1 MLTLYLD
8 PIFLEHDTGRHH
20 PERPERLHE
29 IERALRRTGLLDRC
43 AVHPAPRADEAA
55 LETNHDPAYVRRVAQ
70 VAAHGGG
77 YLDADT
83 PVGPRSYEVAC
94 HAAGAALA
102 AVEAAANGRTAFA
115 LVRPPG
121 HHALA
126 DHGMGFCLFNNVA
139 LAARRALT
147 LPGIQRVAIV
157 DFDVHHGNGT
167 QDAFYEDPRVYF
179 SSLHQF
185 PWYPGTGH
193 ERETGRG
200 PGAGTTLNVPLPA
213 GSGDGAFAQVRRQLL
228 EPALR
233 RFRPDML
240 LVSAGYDAH
249 WRDPLAHL
257 AVSISGFAAMVAHLR
272 DLAAEL
278 CGGRLMLTL
287 EGGYDLAALAGAVA
301 ATCQVLLGEPVDDP
315 LGPAPEPERP
325 LGTLIQ
331 RLAALHNL

>member
-8 PIFLEHDTGRHH
+8 PIFREHDTGRHH
-20 PERPERLHE
+20 PERPERLRE
-29 IERALRRTGLLDRC
+29 VELALRRAGLLDRC
-43 AVHPAPRADEAA
+43 AVRAAPRADEAA
-55 LETNHDPAYVRRVAQ
+55 LATNHDPVYVRRVAQ
-70 VAAHGGG
+70 VAAQGGG

-94 HAAGAALA
+94 HAAGAALGA
-102 AVEAAANGRTAFA
+102 AEEAAGGRAAFA
-115 LVRPPG
+115 LLRPPG

-126 DHGMGFCLFNNVA
+126 DQGMGFCLFNNVA

-157 DFDVHHGNGT
+157 DVDVHHGNGT
-167 QDAFYEDPRVYF
+167 QAAFYEDPRVYF
-179 SSLHQF
+179 YSTHQF
-185 PWYPGTGH
+185 PWYPGAGH

-200 PGAGTTLNVPLPA
+200 LGVGTTLNVPLPA
-213 GSGDGAFAQVRRQLL
+213 GSGDGAFEQARRQLL

-233 RFRPDML
+233 RFGPDLL

-257 AVSISGFAAMVAHLR
+257 AVSTAGFAATVAHLR

-287 EGGYDLAALAGAVA
+287 EGGYDLAALAGSVA
-301 ATCQVLLGEPVDDP
+301 ATCQVLLGEAADDP

-325 LGTLIQ
+325 LGTLIA
-331 RLAALHNL
+331 RLAALHDL